1 MRKER
6 IVFDYRHYF
15 LRSVVFLYY
24 HLGENGFLILLGV
37 VTGLVTGV
45 GAGAMKLGAAR
56 LSEFAPYL
64 REHGWLL
71 PALLLPAAGL
81 AGAFLL
87 GRLLLRRRPAT
98 SLSWVIYDLQEK
110 QPEMSWLETFSHIF
124 TSAVTVGLGGSAGL
138 ETPSVLTGAAIGSK
152 TGWLCRLSVDKRGT
166 LMVCGTA
173 AGISAVF
180 GSPIAGALFALEVVF
195 PRQARRRL
203 VPILL
208 SSAGAAI
215 IAELIFGSGSMF
227 KVPSAPW
234 PFHSLP
240 YFILLGI
247 LCAFVGVYII
257 QLNYHFGNRLKKAF
271 PNRWVRL
278 GIGCAGLAGLLWLFP
293 ILAGDGYN
301 FVQMLFS
308 GADKNHLQSW
318 NHGCNLLLLSLAA
331 VLLKVVG
338 TVFTLE
344 CGGDGGIF
352 APTMFTGAF
361 TGFLLARLVNDFTGL
376 ELSEAN
382 FVAAGMCGVFTS
394 SLRAPLTGIFL
405 IVEVTGDFMLMI
417 PLMIVSGLSYFTAK
431 FFEPYSVYTKV
442 LGEKHLIE
450 AIPLQQIN
458 RHTPVGDAIETDFSA
473 VGAQTPLAELRA
485 TGESARI
492 TYLPVIDANRKLL
505 GIVMP
510 DRLAAATDPKLTAAA
525 LMMEPLLTLSPKDD
539 ANKAQISF
547 EIYGLDYLPVI
558 DGGKFIGFVPK
569 TRFEPAPAAGEATA

>member
-124 TSAVTVGLGGSAGL
+124 TSAVTVGLGSSAGL

-234 PFHSLP
+234 PTAHNSSN
-240 YFILLGI
+240 
-247 LCAFVGVYII
+247 LCWFGRFSRWQGHQFVA
-257 QLNYHFGNRLKKAF
+257 L
-271 PNRWVRL
+271 
-278 GIGCAGLAGLLWLFP
+278 
-293 ILAGDGYN
+293 
-301 FVQMLFS
+301 
-308 GADKNHLQSW
+308 GADSMIRNGLPPFIERCISCRIEISAASSRISGW
-318 NHGCNLLLLSLAA
+318 VSHG
-331 VLLKVVG
+331 G
-338 TVFTLE
+338 
-344 CGGDGGIF
+344 
-352 APTMFTGAF
+352 
-361 TGFLLARLVNDFTGL
+361 
-376 ELSEAN
+376 
-382 FVAAGMCGVFTS
+382 
-394 SLRAPLTGIFL
+394 
-405 IVEVTGDFMLMI
+405 
-417 PLMIVSGLSYFTAK
+417 
-431 FFEPYSVYTKV
+431 
-442 LGEKHLIE
+442 
-450 AIPLQQIN
+450 
-458 RHTPVGDAIETDFSA
+458 
-473 VGAQTPLAELRA
+473 
-485 TGESARI
+485 
-492 TYLPVIDANRKLL
+492 
-505 GIVMP
+505 
-510 DRLAAATDPKLTAAA
+510 
-525 LMMEPLLTLSPKDD
+525 
-539 ANKAQISF
+539 
-547 EIYGLDYLPVI
+547 
-558 DGGKFIGFVPK
+558 
-569 TRFEPAPAAGEATA
+569 